1 MSSPLIA
8 RLQFHAGDP
17 VDASLR
23 DELGGQLNEAFV
35 RGDLD
40 ADTYRGLLSRLYDAP
55 TLGQLVPVAEALPRT
70 ATYGEPAIVVQDD
83 RAGVLEPAAR
93 VRGAAWLIV
102 SLGGLAVILVVVAAL
117 LVL

>member
-40 ADTYRGLLSRLYDAP
+40 ADSYRSLLSRLYDAP

-70 ATYGEPAIVVQDD
+70 TTYAEPAIVVRDD
-83 RAGVLEPAAR
+83 HAGVVEPAR
-93 VRGAAWLIV
+93 VQGVAWLMV
-102 SLGGLAVILVVVAAL
+102 SLGGLAVVLIVVAAL